1 MNLILLS
8 NKWLDQKVRQGLAK
22 IEKKAFGEKFFCRC
36 RNGRNGRMAPC
47 PKKKNES
54 QSTKDGDE
62 TLLCTS
68 RHTLIVT
75 HTPTCLHTRTHTYS
89 FTHRHTHMHTHAHP
103 HTHTRTRTHMH
114 TSTNSLMPWYTH
126 TPHTHHT
133 CSCTRTSTYK
143 CLYKLI
149 AQHSHTHSNTTNFSS
164 LFFSDVAT
172 ISIGSLSVFTS
183 NTT

>member
-8 NKWLDQKVRQGLAK
+8 NKWIDQKVRRGLAK
-22 IEKKAFGEKFFCRC
+22 IEKKAFGKKFFCRC

-75 HTPTCLHTRTHTYS
+75 HAHPPTRSHT
-89 FTHRHTHMHTHAHP
+89 HTHAH
-103 HTHTRTRTHMH
+103 THMH
-114 TSTNSLMPWYTH
+114 TSTYSLMPSYTL
-126 TPHTHHT
+126 THPNILLH
-133 CSCTRTSTYK
+133 SHKHLQMSIQIHCTTFT
-143 CLYKLI
+143 
-149 AQHSHTHSNTTNFSS
+149 HTHSNTTNISS
-164 LFFSDVAT
+164 IFFSDVAT
-172 ISIGSLSVFTS
+172 ISIGSLSVCTS
-183 NTT
+183 NSK

>member
-8 NKWLDQKVRQGLAK
+8 NKWIDQKVRRGLAK
-22 IEKKAFGEKFFCRC
+22 IEKKAFGKKFFCRC

-75 HTPTCLHTRTHTYS
+75 HPPTCLHTRSSTYS

-103 HTHTRTRTHMH
+103 HTHTHTCTHMH
-114 TSTNSLMPWYTH
+114 TH
-126 TPHTHHT
+126 AHIH
-133 CSCTRTSTYK
+133 
-143 CLYKLI
+143 KLI
-149 AQHSHTHSNTTNFSS
+149 NALIHTYTPYAPYMLLHSHKHLQMSIQIHCTTFTHTHSNTTYIIT
-164 LFFSDVAT
+164 LFISDVAT
-172 ISIGSLSVFTS
+172 ISIG
-183 NTT
+183 